1 MSSSNGRSFRSLTLV
16 KVERFLVTIPGG
28 KTNDDVALK
37 RKNKG
42 RERER
47 EEKNG
52 TGKHT
57 VGRELIIQM
66 APLLSVIS
74 SVTTFYK
81 CMFYSS
87 FRTQLCVT
95 RPNTCIM
102 SAQLQPRCRN
112 ERSVTCC
119 SFPSKF
125 PSEIIVPP
133 SIVTRRNEMI
143 CL

>member
-1 MSSSNGRSFRSLTLV
+1 MSSSNGRSFRLLTLV

-66 APLLSVIS
+66 APLQAVYPFGDIE
-74 SVTTFYK
+74 
-81 CMFYSS
+81 
-87 FRTQLCVT
+87 
-95 RPNTCIM
+95 
-102 SAQLQPRCRN
+102 RN
-112 ERSVTCC
+112 D
-119 SFPSKF
+119 
-125 PSEIIVPP
+125 I
-133 SIVTRRNEMI
+133 
-143 CL
+143 L